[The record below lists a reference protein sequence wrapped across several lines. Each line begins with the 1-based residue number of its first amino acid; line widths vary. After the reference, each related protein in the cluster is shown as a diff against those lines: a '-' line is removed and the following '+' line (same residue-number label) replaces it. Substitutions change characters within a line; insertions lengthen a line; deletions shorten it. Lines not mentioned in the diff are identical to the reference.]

1 MKPWGRSEY
10 WGLGA
15 EYDPDW
21 VLTEA
26 QKQLR
31 AELIELCRTKI
42 RPRAPHFDRTYEYP
56 RASMNDLA
64 ELRLLGLQVP
74 EELGGR
80 GENHVCVSMVAE
92 TIARY
97 GCPSTAMV
105 YCMHQAAVTTML
117 FRHHSNPRIRDLL
130 SRLDKEKLV
139 GTVVFSD
146 PATGTHFW
154 YPLSSKVRQIDEDT
168 VQMLKVASW
177 ATSAGLADWYSVQTV
192 SPQPGHSTYSNL
204 SIFLVF
210 KDEVRASTDNWS
222 AMGMHG
228 NQSGPLV
235 VEGKFPLDRMVG
247 PAGDGGKSNDECGI
261 VYFTS
266 LASAW
271 NGIALACLDVAK
283 KHVTRKAHADM
294 GMRVCDYPTVQDY
307 FGECIINTNAS
318 RGLLLLL
325 LQAVDAATR
334 NNKWALHS
342 DLSFLPRTKFQHWLW
357 QAKFT
362 AAKNVVKVS
371 DKMLF
376 ACGGSGYRT
385 ELGLERLLRD
395 GKSGWVMGPTNEV
408 IRQLVGKSALNGF
421 ASLDPWQERADQRV
435 LQHEMQKLTLEEKG
449 ALAQK
454 LLQEVE
460 AQKEGAASRHPY
472 QDTDFDNPFNTR
484 PPACVAKT
492 TTSDGVQHDPALRPD
507 SWTALKLLSRAD
519 LTGNMAV
526 FTFALPKSTDHTGC
540 LPGQYV
546 MVRVAVAGKEHL
558 RYFSPVSRPDDFGRI
573 ELVLKFETQGV
584 MSRFFQDL
592 KSGDQ
597 IDFQGPCGG
606 LEYEAN
612 TLTDLTVL
620 ASGAG
625 VTPGLQLVRCVAQLP
640 EDETRITL
648 LYFSETVDEFLCRE
662 ELDRYCEKDSRIRV
676 VYSVG
681 EAPQDWEGEEGFINT
696 DLISKHVPEANSSKH
711 KVVVCGG
718 VTMSI
723 SCLHSLRSLGYKSSS
738 IFVFGQ
744 FGAELVR
751 SVYGKTCKLSTHL
764 CGEEL

>member
-1 MKPWGRSEY
+1 
-10 WGLGA
+10 
-15 EYDPDW
+15 
-21 VLTEA
+21 
-26 QKQLR
+26 
-31 AELIELCRTKI
+31 
-42 RPRAPHFDRTYEYP
+42 
-56 RASMNDLA
+56 
-64 ELRLLGLQVP
+64 
-74 EELGGR
+74 
-80 GENHVCVSMVAE
+80 
-92 TIARY
+92 
-97 GCPSTAMV
+97 
-105 YCMHQAAVTTML
+105 
-117 FRHHSNPRIRDLL
+117 
-130 SRLDKEKLV
+130 
-139 GTVVFSD
+139 
-146 PATGTHFW
+146 
-154 YPLSSKVRQIDEDT
+154 
-168 VQMLKVASW
+168 
-177 ATSAGLADWYSVQTV
+177 
-192 SPQPGHSTYSNL
+192 
-204 SIFLVF
+204 
-210 KDEVRASTDNWS
+210 
-222 AMGMHG
+222 
-228 NQSGPLV
+228 
-235 VEGKFPLDRMVG
+235 
-247 PAGDGGKSNDECGI
+247 
-261 VYFTS
+261 
-266 LASAW
+266 
-271 NGIALACLDVAK
+271 
-283 KHVTRKAHADM
+283 
-294 GMRVCDYPTVQDY
+294 
-307 FGECIINTNAS
+307 
-318 RGLLLLL
+318 
-325 LQAVDAATR
+325 
-334 NNKWALHS
+334 
-342 DLSFLPRTKFQHWLW
+342 
-357 QAKFT
+357 
-362 AAKNVVKVS
+362 
-371 DKMLF
+371 MLF

-408 IRQLVGKSALNGF
+408 IRQLVGKSRSTRFFFGPLVSRRHLTPAKLFDSDSFSTSTSTSGKSEQTSESP
-421 ASLDPWQERADQRV
+421 ARDAEADPGGERRPRQELTAGGGRRRRRELRRV
-435 LQHEMQKLTLEEKG
+435 SDARNSRRWIITPG
-449 ALAQK
+449 STRD
-454 LLQEVE
+454 LLLGVV
-460 AQKEGAASRHPY
+460 Y
-472 QDTDFDNPFNTR
+472 I
-484 PPACVAKT
+484 T

-592 KSGDQ
+592 KPGDQ

>member
-130 SRLDKEKLV
+130 SRLDKERLV

-261 VYFTS
+261 VLLHQPCLSVERHRPRLPRRRQETRDPEGARRHGHARVRLPDCAGLFRRVHHQHQRIEGS
-266 LASAW
+266 VAPPVASGGCCNSEQQMGAAFGPLVLAEDKVSALALAS
-271 NGIALACLDVAK
+271 
-283 KHVTRKAHADM
+283 
-294 GMRVCDYPTVQDY
+294 
-307 FGECIINTNAS
+307 
-318 RGLLLLL
+318 
-325 LQAVDAATR
+325 
-334 NNKWALHS
+334 
-342 DLSFLPRTKFQHWLW
+342 
-357 QAKFT
+357 
-362 AAKNVVKVS
+362 
-371 DKMLF
+371 
-376 ACGGSGYRT
+376 
-385 ELGLERLLRD
+385 
-395 GKSGWVMGPTNEV
+395 
-408 IRQLVGKSALNGF
+408 
-421 ASLDPWQERADQRV
+421 
-435 LQHEMQKLTLEEKG
+435 
-449 ALAQK
+449 
-454 LLQEVE
+454 
-460 AQKEGAASRHPY
+460 
-472 QDTDFDNPFNTR
+472 
-484 PPACVAKT
+484 
-492 TTSDGVQHDPALRPD
+492 
-507 SWTALKLLSRAD
+507 
-519 LTGNMAV
+519 
-526 FTFALPKSTDHTGC
+526 
-540 LPGQYV
+540 
-546 MVRVAVAGKEHL
+546 
-558 RYFSPVSRPDDFGRI
+558 
-573 ELVLKFETQGV
+573 
-584 MSRFFQDL
+584 
-592 KSGDQ
+592 
-597 IDFQGPCGG
+597 
-606 LEYEAN
+606 
-612 TLTDLTVL
+612 
-620 ASGAG
+620 
-625 VTPGLQLVRCVAQLP
+625 
-640 EDETRITL
+640 
-648 LYFSETVDEFLCRE
+648 
-662 ELDRYCEKDSRIRV
+662 
-676 VYSVG
+676 
-681 EAPQDWEGEEGFINT
+681 
-696 DLISKHVPEANSSKH
+696 
-711 KVVVCGG
+711 
-718 VTMSI
+718 
-723 SCLHSLRSLGYKSSS
+723 
-738 IFVFGQ
+738 
-744 FGAELVR
+744 
-751 SVYGKTCKLSTHL
+751 
-764 CGEEL
+764 